1 MQGKNIRFPT
11 DARLYDRL
19 RERLVKKAKRSGI
32 DLRQSYERVAKKAL
46 HKQSSHAR
54 ANQFKKAR
62 KQTKKLKIC
71 LGRVTRDIRRK
82 MKMLSPVLEK
92 LLSISDKVLSQER
105 SSKNKIYS
113 IHETEVEC
121 ISKGKPHKKY
131 EFGCKVGFVTSATSN
146 WILGAKAF
154 HGNPYDGHT
163 LKESLEQVDRITGIE
178 FEQATCDMGYRK
190 HDYKGKCI
198 VQIVNRYRKKIPR
211 AIRKW
216 WKRRSAIEPVIG
228 HMKNDNRMNCNKLKG
243 RLGDKINAVLSA
255 CGFNFRKLLRA
266 IALFFVFV
274 LKMAVFVFL
283 TEKNSLKNYRFSLC
297 MSIISE

>member
-1 MQGKNIRFPT
+1 
-11 DARLYDRL
+11 
-19 RERLVKKAKRSGI
+19 
-32 DLRQSYERVAKKAL
+32 
-46 HKQSSHAR
+46 
-54 ANQFKKAR
+54 
-62 KQTKKLKIC
+62 
-71 LGRVTRDIRRK
+71 
-82 MKMLSPVLEK
+82 
-92 LLSISDKVLSQER
+92 
-105 SSKNKIYS
+105 
-113 IHETEVEC
+113 
-121 ISKGKPHKKY
+121 
-131 EFGCKVGFVTSATSN
+131 
-146 WILGAKAF
+146 
-154 HGNPYDGHT
+154 
-163 LKESLEQVDRITGIE
+163 
-178 FEQATCDMGYRK
+178 MGYRK

-243 RLGDKINAVLSA
+243 KLGDKINAVLSA

-274 LKMAVFVFL
+274 LKMAVFAFL

>member
-1 MQGKNIRFPT
+1 MQEKNIRFPT

-19 RERLVKKAKRSGI
+19 RERLVKEAKRSGI
-32 DLRQSYERVAKKAL
+32 ALRQSYERVAKKAL

-163 LKESLEQVDRITGIE
+163 LKESLEQVHRITGIE
-178 FEQATCDMGYRK
+178 FEQAACDMGYRK

-211 AIRKW
+211 AIRRW
-216 WKRRSAIEPVIG
+216 WKRNRS
-228 HMKNDNRMNCNKLKG
+228 
-243 RLGDKINAVLSA
+243 
-255 CGFNFRKLLRA
+255 
-266 IALFFVFV
+266 
-274 LKMAVFVFL
+274 
-283 TEKNSLKNYRFSLC
+283 
-297 MSIISE
+297 

>member
-1 MQGKNIRFPT
+1 M
-11 DARLYDRL
+11 D
-19 RERLVKKAKRSGI
+19 I

-92 LLSISDKVLSQER
+92 LLSLSDKVLSQER

-131 EFGCKVGFVTSATSN
+131 EFGVKLDLLLQPPPIG
-146 WILGAKAF
+146 
-154 HGNPYDGHT
+154 Y
-163 LKESLEQVDRITGIE
+163 LEQRPSMVILMMGILLKRALSRYIE
-178 FEQATCDMGYRK
+178 LQELNL
-190 HDYKGKCI
+190 
-198 VQIVNRYRKKIPR
+198 NRQL
-211 AIRKW
+211 
-216 WKRRSAIEPVIG
+216 VIW
-228 HMKNDNRMNCNKLKG
+228 
-243 RLGDKINAVLSA
+243 
-255 CGFNFRKLLRA
+255 A
-266 IALFFVFV
+266 IAS
-274 LKMAVFVFL
+274 MITRA
-283 TEKNSLKNYRFSLC
+283 NA
-297 MSIISE
+297 